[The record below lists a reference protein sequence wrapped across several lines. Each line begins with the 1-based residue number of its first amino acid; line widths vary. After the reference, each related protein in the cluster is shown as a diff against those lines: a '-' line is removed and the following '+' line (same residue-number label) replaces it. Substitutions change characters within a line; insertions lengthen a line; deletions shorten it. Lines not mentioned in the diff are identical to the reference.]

1 MRGGSISRFFFNKKS
16 NMKELVFKGESNQVL
31 TNSLLVA
38 EKFGK
43 DHKRVLQDI
52 RDLKC
57 SNQFRQH
64 NFVLSSYCSDQNRE
78 LPMYV
83 MNKDGFTLLVMGYTG
98 ETAMKFKEDYIEA
111 FNKMEETIKNGGFN
125 VPKSF
130 REALLLA
137 AEQQAQIEQQQ
148 MRIEEMKPKEEFFDQ
163 VTDSKDA
170 CDMATVAKVLNMGVG
185 RNKLFEILR
194 DKKVL
199 QERNAPYQSYID
211 RGWFRVIESKY
222 TKPNGDMCI
231 NYKTIVYQ
239 KGIDGIRKLLSEL
252 KNAWE

>member
-1 MRGGSISRFFFNKKS
+1 
-16 NMKELVFKGESNQVL
+16 MKELVFKGESNEVL

-43 DHKRVLQDI
+43 NHKHVLE
-52 RDLKC
+52 
-57 SNQFRQH
+57 S
-64 NFVLSSYCSDQNRE
+64 VRE
-78 LPMYV
+78 LVRGCAEKSADPMFAESTYINTQNGQEYPMFV
-83 MNKDGFTLLVMGYTG
+83 MNRDGFTLLAMGFTG
-98 ETAMKFKEDYIEA
+98 EKALQFKLEYINA

-194 DKKVL
+194 DKRVL
-199 QERNAPYQSYID
+199 QERNTPYQSYID

-231 NYKTIVYQ
+231 NFKTIVYQ
-239 KGIDGIRKLLSEL
+239 KGIEGIRKLLTSL
-252 KNAWE
+252 GYKKAGN

>member
-1 MRGGSISRFFFNKKS
+1 
-16 NMKELVFKGESNQVL
+16 MKELVFKGESNEVL

-43 DHKRVLQDI
+43 NHKHVLE
-52 RDLKC
+52 
-57 SNQFRQH
+57 S
-64 NFVLSSYCSDQNRE
+64 VRE
-78 LPMYV
+78 LVRGCAEKSADPMFAESTYINTQNGQEYPMFV
-83 MNKDGFTLLVMGYTG
+83 MNRDGFTLLAMGFTG
-98 ETAMKFKEDYIEA
+98 EKALQFKLEYINA

-239 KGIDGIRKLLSEL
+239 KGVDGIRKILLEL
-252 KNAWE
+252 KDAGE

>member
-1 MRGGSISRFFFNKKS
+1 
-16 NMKELVFKGESNQVL
+16 MKELVFKGESNQVL

-43 DHKRVLQDI
+43 EHSDVLKAIDA
-52 RDLKC
+52 LVSKMPK
-57 SNQFRQH
+57 NQCEGYFADTSIEVKQPNGGVRH
-64 NFVLSSYCSDQNRE
+64 SRIV
-78 LPMYV
+78 V
-83 MNKDGFTLLVMGYTG
+83 MNRDGFTLLVMGFTG
-98 ETAMKFKEDYIEA
+98 EKALQFKIEYINA
-111 FNKMEETIKNGGFN
+111 FNKMEETIKNAAFN

-252 KNAWE
+252 KNAGE

>member
-1 MRGGSISRFFFNKKS
+1 
-16 NMKELVFKGESNQVL
+16 MKELVFKGESNQVL

-43 DHKRVLQDI
+43 NHKHVLE
-52 RDLKC
+52 
-57 SNQFRQH
+57 S
-64 NFVLSSYCSDQNRE
+64 VRE
-78 LPMYV
+78 LVRGCAEKSADPMFAESTYINPQNGQEYPMFV
-83 MNKDGFTLLVMGYTG
+83 MNRDGFTLLAMGFTG
-98 ETAMKFKEDYIEA
+98 EKALQFKLEYINA

-148 MRIEEMKPKEEFFDQ
+148 MRIQEMKPKEEFFDQ

-222 TKPNGDMCI
+222 TKPNGDMCV

-239 KGIDGIRKLLSEL
+239 KGVDGIRKILLEL
-252 KNAWE
+252 KDAGE

>member
-1 MRGGSISRFFFNKKS
+1 
-16 NMKELVFKGESNQVL
+16 MKELVFKGESNQVL

-43 DHKRVLQDI
+43 NHKHVLE
-52 RDLKC
+52 
-57 SNQFRQH
+57 S
-64 NFVLSSYCSDQNRE
+64 VRE
-78 LPMYV
+78 LVRGCAEKSADPMFAESTYINPQNGQEYPMFV
-83 MNKDGFTLLVMGYTG
+83 MNRDGFTLLAMGFTG
-98 ETAMKFKEDYIEA
+98 EKALQFKLEYINA

-252 KNAWE
+252 KNAGE

>member
-1 MRGGSISRFFFNKKS
+1 
-16 NMKELVFKGESNQVL
+16 MKELVFKGESNQVL

-43 DHKRVLQDI
+43 NHKHVLE
-52 RDLKC
+52 
-57 SNQFRQH
+57 S
-64 NFVLSSYCSDQNRE
+64 VRE
-78 LPMYV
+78 LVRGCAEKSADPMFAESTYINTQNGQEYPMFV
-83 MNKDGFTLLVMGYTG
+83 MNRDGFTLLAMGFTG
-98 ETAMKFKEDYIEA
+98 EKALQFKLEYINA

-239 KGIDGIRKLLSEL
+239 KGVDGIRKILLEL
-252 KNAWE
+252 KDAGE